1 MVISTK
7 SAVRVVPAP
16 PLPPA
21 AVINASPQG
30 PHCALAVAEFESV
43 PGSVDHFT
51 GTMRRLDCYQRFSLW
66 AAGDRF
72 VDMCRAKEL
81 GFPGWSFVGETGYE
95 SVAA

>member
-1 MVISTK
+1 
-7 SAVRVVPAP
+7 
-16 PLPPA
+16 
-21 AVINASPQG
+21 
-30 PHCALAVAEFESV
+30 
-43 PGSVDHFT
+43 
-51 GTMRRLDCYQRFSLW
+51 MRRLDCYQRFSLW

>member
-1 MVISTK
+1 MVISTAD
-7 SAVRVVPAP
+7 AVRVAPAPPAP
-16 PLPPA
+16 PLVVLGVPR
-21 AVINASPQG
+21 G
-30 PHCALAVAEFESV
+30 PHCLLKVAEFESV
-43 PGSVDHFT
+43 SGSVDHFT
-51 GTMRRLDCYQRFSLW
+51 GTMRRLNCYQRFSLW